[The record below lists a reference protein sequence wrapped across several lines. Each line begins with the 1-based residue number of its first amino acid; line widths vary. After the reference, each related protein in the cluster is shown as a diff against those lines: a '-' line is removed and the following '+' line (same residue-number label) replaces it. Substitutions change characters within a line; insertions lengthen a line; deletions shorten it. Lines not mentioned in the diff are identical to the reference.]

1 MKFNAYAKLNI
12 LLNIHGKYFNGYH
25 SIESVMV
32 PISLCDI
39 LDIEVIPN
47 SNDIIIQSTDSSIP
61 TDERNILYKCG
72 KLFQKHF
79 DISDGFKIILNK
91 KIPVQ
96 SGLGGE
102 STDAACF
109 MHFLNNNY
117 KLTLSYE
124 SMFYFGRLLSWDVP
138 ICYLKKCIYIHDK
151 KEICEILDI
160 KSKLLFLLVMPKF
173 GISTKKA
180 FENLDKIEHKN
191 VEAYPLINAL
201 LTYPDQVGLYVH
213 NCFIQA
219 EPRLMKEYS
228 NFKRISEQIGFDGV
242 SMTGTGSCFFFI
254 TTKEDILAKGYN
266 YFKNL
271 YPFVSTA
278 TLVL

>member
-1 MKFNAYAKLNI
+1 MPPHNRGDRYAKNQW
-12 LLNIHGKYFNGYH
+12 Y
-25 SIESVMV
+25 SA
-32 PISLCDI
+32 
-39 LDIEVIPN
+39 LDIEIITT

-79 DISDGFKIILNK
+79 DISDGFKIILDK

-117 KLTLSYE
+117 NLTLSYE

-160 KSKLLFLLVMPKF
+160 KSKLLFLLVMPEF

-201 LTYPDQVGLYVH
+201 LTYPNQVGLYVH

-219 EPRLMKEYS
+219 EPRLLKEYS
-228 NFKRISEQIGFDGV
+228 NFKKISKQIGFDGV

-254 TTKEDILAKGYN
+254 TTKEDILVKGYN

-278 TLVL
+278 TQVL